1 VIKLVSK
8 KDQQEIKLK
17 DYQIN
22 RGKLGIY
29 DKRNQINDLTGKQ
42 WTFSTR
48 SVKTKFYE
56 DKYPENWLTKYP
68 GILPAELIHELFE
81 TFSKPNEVILDP
93 FALLGNTLFVSKYFK
108 SDRRFIYMNL
118 QMDLYKELEKPFK
131 FIESTHDKIGS
142 IKLKQSVDL
151 IFSQIILRNIT
162 NSRINSKI
170 ILNDIYKV
178 LEVYINSIKHLFNNK
193 YALLSFSNWILRKED
208 KLGDIYFDINKE
220 IISKLEDVNLVPKGE
235 IIWLQQYTSL
245 SGLNETRILVMRKE
259 E

>member
-56 DKYPENWLTKYP
+56 DMYPENWLIKYP
-68 GILPAELIHELFE
+68 GILPVELIHDLFE

-93 FALLGNTLFVSKYFK
+93 LALLGNTLLASKCFE
-108 SDRRFIYMNL
+108 SNRRFIYLNL
-118 QMDLYKELEKPFK
+118 QMDLFKELKKHSK
-131 FIESTHDKIGS
+131 FIESTRDNIGS
-142 IKLKQSVDL
+142 IKLNQSVDL
-151 IFSQIILRNIT
+151 IFSQIILKNI
-162 NSRINSKI
+162 INSKI
-170 ILNDIYKV
+170 NFKNFINNIYKS
-178 LEVYINSIKHLFNNK
+178 LDIYINSIKYLINKK

-208 KLGDIYFDINKE
+208 KFGDIYFDTIKE

-235 IIWLQQYTSL
+235 IIWLQPYNSL